1 MRQIK
6 LFAARLLRG
15 GGLASVLL
23 LALPWLILI
32 VLGMIW
38 LVETG
43 YFLVFVVSTTI
54 AILLARLPIWLRK
67 WLASRAIEDNEDTLP
82 EEPSVAANP
91 DWSERETQVY
101 AALCQEIRQ
110 KIPAPQPW
118 PMLPDLAFGITE
130 NAAKKLSQ
138 GQKGALDFSVP
149 EALLLADRVLVRL
162 RSTIR
167 ETLPFADRFRIGT
180 ILWIWQNRSKVQNTW
195 AVAGLGWR
203 LFRFVTTPTQAIAQ
217 EAQNFSLSDEK
228 NVLTNRGLLVLQ
240 RMILEEVAHAAV
252 ELHSGRLRF
261 SDAELLAI
269 QLGSE
274 VTDRKA
280 LAQPDAPLRLLVV
293 GQVSAGK
300 STLINALAGSDL
312 AETDMAPTTPGLIRH
327 DIELEGL
334 PFHVVDTQG
343 IDGGKATEDAI
354 LTQMRDCDLVLWVVR
369 ANRPARA
376 PDVALMQRFKESFS
390 ADYRRRMPPLVVAIS
405 ATDSLLNGWPYPE
418 NILPEVEKQSVTALV
433 TAVSRDL
440 GATSVIPLCAEEPVW
455 NVDTLAETISDHATE
470 ALMTQRNRRRLDGE
484 AQEATWS
491 IEAGRVREG
500 ISQTAGL
507 IWSRVRKSTE

>member
-1 MRQIK
+1 MRQIRI
-6 LFAARLLRG
+6 LAARLLRG
-15 GGLASVLL
+15 GGLASALL
-23 LALPWLILI
+23 LALPWLVLI

-43 YFLVFVVSTTI
+43 HFLLFVAGTTI

-67 WLASRAIEDNEDTLP
+67 WQASRAIEDNEDTLP

-101 AALCQEIRQ
+101 AVLCQEIRQ
-110 KIPAPQPW
+110 KISAPQPW
-118 PMLPDLAFGITE
+118 PMLPELALGIAE
-130 NAAKKLSQ
+130 NAARQLSQ
-138 GQKGALDFSVP
+138 GNKGALDFSIP
-149 EALLLADRVLVRL
+149 EALLLTDRILL
-162 RSTIR
+162 RIRGTIR
-167 ETLPFADRFRIGT
+167 ETLPLADRVSIGT
-180 ILWIWQNRSKVQNTW
+180 LFWIWQNRSGMQKGMKGAT
-195 AVAGLGWR
+195 LGWR
-203 LFRFVTTPTQAIAQ
+203 FFRLAAGPVQAVLQ
-217 EAQNFSLSDEK
+217 EVQNMALSGLGEFLTKRSL
-228 NVLTNRGLLVLQ
+228 VVLQ
-240 RMILEEVAHAAV
+240 RMILEEVAHASV

-261 SDAELLAI
+261 SDAELLSI

-274 VTDRKA
+274 VTDRNA
-280 LAQPDAPLRLLVV
+280 LAQPDKPLRLLVI

-312 AETDMAPTTPGLIRH
+312 AETDMAPTTPGLVRH

-334 PFHVVDTQG
+334 PFHVIDTQG

-354 LTQMRDCDLVLWVVR
+354 LTQMRDCDLALWVVR

-376 PDVALMQRFKESFS
+376 PDVALMQRFRESFA

-405 ATDSLLNGWPYPE
+405 ATDSLLNGWPYSE
-418 NILPEVEKQSVTALV
+418 NILPEAEKQIVTALV

-440 GATSVIPLCAEEPVW
+440 NAHSVVPLCAEEPVW
-455 NVDTLAETISDHATE
+455 NVETLAETISDHATE

-484 AQEATWS
+484 VQEAAWS
-491 IEAGRVREG
+491 VEASRAREG

-507 IWSRVRKSTE
+507 IWSRMRKSTE

>member
-1 MRQIK
+1 MRQIRI
-6 LFAARLLRG
+6 LAARLLRG
-15 GGLASVLL
+15 GGLASALL
-23 LALPWLILI
+23 LALPWLVLI

-43 YFLVFVVSTTI
+43 CFLLFVAGTTI

-67 WLASRAIEDNEDTLP
+67 WQASRIEAGDEGTLP

-91 DWSERETQVY
+91 DWSESEAQVY

-118 PMLPDLAFGITE
+118 PMLPELALGIAE
-130 NAAKKLSQ
+130 NAARQLSH
-138 GQKGALDFSVP
+138 GNKGALDFSIP
-149 EALLLADRVLVRL
+149 EAMLLTDRIILRL
-162 RSTIR
+162 RGTIR
-167 ETLPFADRFRIGT
+167 ETLPLADRVSIGT
-180 ILWIWQNRSKVQNTW
+180 LLWIWQHRTGMQKGM
-195 AVAGLGWR
+195 AGANLGLR
-203 LFRFVTTPTQAIAQ
+203 LFRLGTAPVLGILQEIQKIA
-217 EAQNFSLSDEK
+217 LSGAGEFLSK
-228 NVLTNRGLLVLQ
+228 RSLLVLQ
-240 RMILEEVAHAAV
+240 RMILEEVAHASV

-261 SDAELLAI
+261 SDTELLAI

-274 VTDRKA
+274 ITDRKA
-280 LAQPDAPLRLLVV
+280 LAQPDAPLRLLVI

-354 LTQMRDCDLVLWVVR
+354 LTQMRDCDLVLWVIR

-376 PDVALMQRFKESFS
+376 PDVALMQRFREAFA

-418 NILPEVEKQSVTALV
+418 NILPEAEKQTVTALV
-433 TAVSRDL
+433 AAVSRDL
-440 GATSVIPLCAEEPVW
+440 NANSVIPLCAEEPAW
-455 NVDTLAETISDHATE
+455 NIDTLSESISDHATE
-470 ALMTQRNRRRLDGE
+470 ALMTQRSRRRLDGE
-484 AQEATWS
+484 VQEAAWS
-491 IEAGRVREG
+491 VEASRAREG

-507 IWSRVRKSTE
+507 IWSRMRKSTE

>member
-1 MRQIK
+1 MRQIRI
-6 LFAARLLRG
+6 LAARLLRG
-15 GGLASVLL
+15 GGLASALL
-23 LALPWLILI
+23 LALPWLVLI

-43 YFLVFVVSTTI
+43 YFWLFVTATTL

-67 WLASRAIEDNEDTLP
+67 WQASRVKADDEDTPP
-82 EEPSVAANP
+82 EEPSVAA
-91 DWSERETQVY
+91 DTEWSEREAQVY

-110 KIPAPQPW
+110 KISAPQPW
-118 PMLPDLAFGITE
+118 PLMPELALGIAE
-130 NAAKKLSQ
+130 NAARKLSQ
-138 GQKGALDFSVP
+138 GNKGALDFSIP
-149 EALLLADRVLVRL
+149 EALLLTDRIVLRL
-162 RSTIR
+162 RGTIR
-167 ETLPFADRFRIGT
+167 ETLPLADRVSIGT
-180 ILWIWQNRSKVQNTW
+180 LLWIWQNRTGMQKGM
-195 AVAGLGWR
+195 AGANLGLR
-203 LFRFVTTPTQAIAQ
+203 LFRIGTAPVLGILQEIQKIALSGAG
-217 EAQNFSLSDEK
+217 EFLTKRSL
-228 NVLTNRGLLVLQ
+228 LILQ
-240 RMILEEVAHAAV
+240 RMILEEVAHASV

-261 SDAELLAI
+261 SDTELLAI

-274 VTDRKA
+274 ITDRKA
-280 LAQPDAPLRLLVV
+280 LTKPDAPLRLLVI

-312 AETDMAPTTPGLIRH
+312 SETDMAPTTPGLIRH
-327 DIELEGL
+327 DIELEEL
-334 PFHVVDTQG
+334 PFHVIDTQG

-354 LTQMRDCDLVLWVVR
+354 LTQMRDCDLVLWVIR

-376 PDVALMQRFKESFS
+376 PDVALMQRFRESFA

-418 NILPEVEKQSVTALV
+418 NILPEAEKRTVTALV

-440 GATSVIPLCAEEPVW
+440 GANSVVPLCAEEPVW

-484 AQEATWS
+484 AQEAAWS

-500 ISQTAGL
+500 ISQTAEL

>member
-1 MRQIK
+1 MRQIRI
-6 LFAARLLRG
+6 LAARLLRG
-15 GGLASVLL
+15 GGLASALL
-23 LALPWLILI
+23 LALPWLVLI

-43 YFLVFVVSTTI
+43 YFLLFVAGTTI
-54 AILLARLPIWLRK
+54 AILLVRLPFWVRK
-67 WLASRAIEDNEDTLP
+67 WQASRAKVEDDDALP
-82 EEPSVAANP
+82 EEPSVAANT
-91 DWSERETQVY
+91 DWSEREAQVY
-101 AALCQEIRQ
+101 AALCLEIRQ

-118 PMLPDLAFGITE
+118 PMLPELALGIAE
-130 NAAKKLSQ
+130 NAARQLSH
-138 GQKGALDFSVP
+138 GNKGALDFSIP
-149 EALLLADRVLVRL
+149 EALLLTDRIILRL
-162 RSTIR
+162 RGTIR
-167 ETLPFADRFRIGT
+167 ETLPLADRISIGT
-180 ILWIWQNRSKVQNTW
+180 LLWIWQNRTGIQKGMTSAIW
-195 AVAGLGWR
+195 GLR
-203 LFRFVTTPTQAIAQ
+203 LFRLTTAPIQGILQ
-217 EAQNFSLSDEK
+217 EIQKLVLSGAGDF
-228 NVLTNRGLLVLQ
+228 LTKRSLLVLQ
-240 RMILEEVAHAAV
+240 RIILEEVAHASV

-274 VTDRKA
+274 VTDWKA

-312 AETDMAPTTPGLIRH
+312 AETDMAPTTPSLIRH

-343 IDGGKATEDAI
+343 IDGGKTTEDAI
-354 LTQMRDCDLVLWVVR
+354 LTQMSDCDLVLWVIR

-376 PDVALMQRFKESFS
+376 PDVALMQRFRESFA

-418 NILPEVEKQSVTALV
+418 NILPEAEKQTVTALV

-484 AQEATWS
+484 AQEAAWS

-500 ISQTAGL
+500 ISQTAEL